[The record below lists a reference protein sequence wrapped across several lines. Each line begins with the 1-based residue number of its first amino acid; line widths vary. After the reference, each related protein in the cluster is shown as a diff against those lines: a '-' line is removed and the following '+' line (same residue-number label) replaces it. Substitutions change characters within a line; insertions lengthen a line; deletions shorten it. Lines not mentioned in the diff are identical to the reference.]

1 MPAIDIADFEE
12 LDIESCNSSNND
24 DKVNVTATLTEE
36 EDQISSR
43 EESFFIRNIL
53 ADDLCPRYFSVERM
67 RGFKFIMLTIFLI
80 ICFHPLVRLLDL
92 EHDKRYSL
100 HDFFSFDSAA
110 IIMDSIVFA
119 TLGRVL
125 EKRGIDNYLF
135 LVPMILSTCA
145 TMALSEVE
153 FFQHSISSSSMSK
166 WPWEL
171 HLCAALILGVIVAIV
186 TMHIYHAIED
196 GTFLSKTVEIV
207 FLILCF
213 LLPSALQDSFH
224 LHHYYYFWLL
234 GMLFSRDDWW
244 SQVFQ
249 AICWGQYIHGIS
261 CFGRDHVLTCSYA
274 AFVERGS
281 QY

>member
-12 LDIESCNSSNND
+12 LESESCNSSNND
-24 DKVNVTATLTEE
+24 DKANVTATLTEE
-36 EDQISSR
+36 EDEISSR
-43 EESFFIRNIL
+43 DESFFIRNIL

-67 RGFKFIMLTIFLI
+67 RGFKFIMLTIFFI
-80 ICFHPLVRLLDL
+80 ICFHPPIRLLDL

-100 HDFFSFDSAA
+100 HDFFSFDYAA
-110 IIMDSIVFA
+110 IIMDSIVFV

-125 EKRGIDNYLF
+125 EKRGIDNCLF
-135 LVPMILSTCA
+135 L
-145 TMALSEVE
+145 ALSEVE
-153 FFQHSISSSSMSK
+153 FFQHSISSSNITK

-171 HLCAALILGVIVAIV
+171 HLCAALILGIIVAIV

-196 GTFLSKTVEIV
+196 GTFISKTVGIV

-213 LLPSALQDSFH
+213 LLPSAVQDSFH
-224 LHHYYYFWLL
+224 LHYYYYFWLL

-249 AICWGQYIHGIS
+249 AICWVSIFMAS
-261 CFGRDHVLTCSYA
+261 LVLQGTM
-274 AFVERGS
+274 F
-281 QY
+281 